1 MYYLK
6 TDSKEYRIQSYKDFL
21 EALSDVFT
29 GNTIYEF
36 EELFQA
42 YVENMF
48 QDDIEYIVEEML
60 MNYEPEESDAVMF

>member
-1 MYYLK
+1 MKYLK

-36 EELFQA
+36 EEIFSD
-42 YVENMF
+42 YVEDMF
-48 QDDIEYIVEEML
+48 QDDIEYTVEEML
-60 MNYEPEESDAVMF
+60 MNYDPDESEDVRF